1 MQPIDYIIIAVYL
14 VLLVGFGLYLQKRAS
29 TGIDSFFLG
38 NRKIPWWALGAS
50 GMASNLDVSGTMI
63 IVALIY
69 VIGLNGFFIEIR
81 GGVVLV
87 MAFFMIFMG
96 KWNRRAGVMTLAEW
110 MQFRFGPGTAG
121 NVARLLAAITNL
133 AFAVAVVTYFAQGGG
148 IFLGTILDMDPN
160 VAALI
165 MIVLASLYTIASGLY
180 GVVYTDVFQGFLIL
194 IAILYVCFLAFTQYT
209 LPDEFMVSVPL
220 VGGGFQE
227 LKTSIT
233 SWVDIVPSWNL
244 NLPGEYAAYNFL
256 GIAVMFYLAKTVIEG
271 SGGSGGYLVQRYYA
285 AENDREA
292 GLLSLLW
299 ILLLSFRWP
308 FVVSMAIIGIV
319 YGTQHGVIQ
328 NPEEVL
334 PTVLLNVIPTG
345 MKGLLLAGLIA
356 AAMSTFDSVVN
367 SGAAYWVKDI
377 YQKFI
382 RPDADEKKL
391 IWHSRMASLVIVIV
405 GLALTYAFNNL
416 NQVWSWLTM
425 GLGSGFIIPQIIRWY
440 WWRFNGWGFASGVFT
455 GMVMA
460 FAQLIFY
467 PGIGDMWG
475 FLIIT
480 STSFVASI
488 VGTFMSD
495 PVDDEVL
502 MNFYRKTRPF
512 GFWGHIRE
520 KVKDIDQH
528 QVDEENKRDIRSI
541 FIAVP
546 WQLTLF
552 LTPMVFVTRQW
563 HLFWPL
569 FGLLIVLSL
578 LLYFGWFRHLSAL
591 PRTPVEASPS
601 DAKLT

>member
-1 MQPIDYIIIAVYL
+1 MHPIDYIIISVYL
-14 VLLVGFGLYLQKRAS
+14 LLLVGFGVYLQKKAS

-69 VIGLNGFFIEIR
+69 AIGLNGFFIEIR
-81 GGVVLV
+81 GGIVLV

-110 MQFRFGPGTAG
+110 MQFRFGPGKAG

-148 IFLGTILDMDPN
+148 IFLGTILGMDPN
-160 VAALI
+160 LAALI
-165 MIVLASLYTIASGLY
+165 MIVLASIYTIASGLY

-227 LKTSIT
+227 LKTSI
-233 SWVDIVPSWNL
+233 SGWVDVVPSWNM

-319 YGTQHGVIQ
+319 YGSQHSVIQ

-391 IWHSRMASLVIVIV
+391 IWHSRMASLVIVLV

-425 GLGSGFIIPQIIRWY
+425 GLGSGFIIPQVIRWY

-480 STSFVASI
+480 SASFVASI
-488 VGTFMSD
+488 IGTYLSD

-502 MNFYRKTRPF
+502 VNFYRKTRPF
-512 GFWGHIRE
+512 GFWGHIRDLA
-520 KVKDIDQH
+520 KDLDLQE
-528 QVDEENKRDIRSI
+528 VDAENKRDIRSI
-541 FIAVP
+541 FVAVP

-578 LLYFGWFRHLSAL
+578 LLYFGWFRHLSAR
-591 PRTPVEASPS
+591 PRTSVAGSPP
-601 DAKLT
+601 DA

>member
-1 MQPIDYIIIAVYL
+1 MHLIDYIIISVYL
-14 VLLVGFGLYLQKRAS
+14 LLLVGFGVYLQKKAS

-69 VIGLNGFFIEIR
+69 AIGLNGFFIEIR

-110 MQFRFGPGTAG
+110 MQFRFGPGRAG

-148 IFLGTILDMDPN
+148 IFLGTILGIDPN
-160 VAALI
+160 IAALI
-165 MIVLASLYTIASGLY
+165 MIVLASIYTIASGLY

-194 IAILYVCFLAFTQYT
+194 AAILYVCFLAFTQYT

-233 SWVDIVPSWNL
+233 TWVDVVPSWNM

-391 IWHSRMASLVIVIV
+391 IWHSRMASLVIVVI
-405 GLALTYAFNNL
+405 GLSLTYAFNNL

-425 GLGSGFIIPQIIRWY
+425 GLGSGFIIPQVIRWY

-480 STSFVASI
+480 SASFVASI
-488 VGTFMSD
+488 LGTFMSD

-528 QVDEENKRDIRSI
+528 EVALENKRDLRSI

-552 LTPMVFVTRQW
+552 LTPMVLVTRQW

-569 FGLLIVLSL
+569 FGLLMVLSL
-578 LLYFGWFRHLSAL
+578 LLYFGWFRHLSAR
-591 PRTPVEASPS
+591 PRTSVAGSPS
-601 DAKLT
+601 DA

>member
-271 SGGSGGYLVQRYYA
+271 SGGSGGYLVQRFYA

-391 IWHSRMASLVIVIV
+391 IWHSRMASLVIVVV

>member
-1 MQPIDYIIIAVYL
+1 MQPIDYIIISVYL
-14 VLLVGFGLYLQKRAS
+14 LLLVGFGVYLQKKAS

-69 VIGLNGFFIEIR
+69 AIGLNGFFIEIR

-110 MQFRFGPGTAG
+110 MQFRFGPGRAG

-148 IFLGTILDMDPN
+148 IFLGTILGMDPN
-160 VAALI
+160 LAALI
-165 MIVLASLYTIASGLY
+165 MIVLASIYTIASGLY

-227 LKTSIT
+227 LKTNIT
-233 SWVDIVPSWNL
+233 SWVDIVPSWNM

-319 YGTQHGVIQ
+319 YGSQHGVIQ

-334 PTVLLNVIPTG
+334 PTVLVNVIPTG

-425 GLGSGFIIPQIIRWY
+425 GLGSGFIIPQVIRWY

-455 GMVMA
+455 GMMMA

-475 FLIIT
+475 FLIII
-480 STSFVASI
+480 SASFVASI
-488 VGTFMSD
+488 LGTFMSD

-528 QVDEENKRDIRSI
+528 QVAEENKRDLRSI
-541 FIAVP
+541 FVAVP

-578 LLYFGWFRHLSAL
+578 MLYFGWFRHLSAL

>member
-391 IWHSRMASLVIVIV
+391 IWHSRMASLVIVVV

>member
-271 SGGSGGYLVQRYYA
+271 SGGSGGYLVQRFYA

>member
-1 MQPIDYIIIAVYL
+1 
-14 VLLVGFGLYLQKRAS
+14 
-29 TGIDSFFLG
+29 
-38 NRKIPWWALGAS
+38 
-50 GMASNLDVSGTMI
+50 
-63 IVALIY
+63 
-69 VIGLNGFFIEIR
+69 
-81 GGVVLV
+81 
-87 MAFFMIFMG
+87 
-96 KWNRRAGVMTLAEW
+96 
-110 MQFRFGPGTAG
+110 
-121 NVARLLAAITNL
+121 
-133 AFAVAVVTYFAQGGG
+133 
-148 IFLGTILDMDPN
+148 MDPN

-271 SGGSGGYLVQRYYA
+271 SGGSGGYLVQRFYA

-308 FVVSMAIIGIV
+308 FVVSLAIIGIV

-391 IWHSRMASLVIVIV
+391 IWHSRMASLVIVVV

>member
-1 MQPIDYIIIAVYL
+1 MQPIDYIIISVYL
-14 VLLVGFGLYLQKRAS
+14 LLLVGFGVYLQKRAS

-69 VIGLNGFFIEIR
+69 AIGLNGFFIEIR

-110 MQFRFGPGTAG
+110 MQFRFGPGRAG

-165 MIVLASLYTIASGLY
+165 MIVLASIYTIASGLY

-233 SWVDIVPSWNL
+233 SWVDIVPSWNM

-256 GIAVMFYLAKTVIEG
+256 GVAVMFYLAKTVIEG

-319 YGTQHGVIQ
+319 YGSQHGVIQ

-382 RPDADEKKL
+382 RPDADEKRL

-425 GLGSGFIIPQIIRWY
+425 GLGSGFIIPQVIRWY

-502 MNFYRKTRPF
+502 VNFYRKTRPF
-512 GFWGHIRE
+512 GFWGHIRDLA
-520 KVKDIDQH
+520 KDLDLQE
-528 QVDEENKRDIRSI
+528 VDAENKRDIRSI

-578 LLYFGWFRHLSAL
+578 LLYFGWFRHLSAR
-591 PRTPVEASPS
+591 PRTSVAGSPP
-601 DAKLT
+601 DEKLT

>member
-1 MQPIDYIIIAVYL
+1 MHLIDYIIISVYL
-14 VLLVGFGLYLQKRAS
+14 LLLVGFGVYLQKKAS

-69 VIGLNGFFIEIR
+69 AIGLNGFFIEIR
-81 GGVVLV
+81 GGIVLV

-110 MQFRFGPGTAG
+110 MQFRFGPGRAG
-121 NVARLLAAITNL
+121 NIARLLAAITNL

-148 IFLGTILDMDPN
+148 IFLGTILGMDPN
-160 VAALI
+160 LAALI
-165 MIVLASLYTIASGLY
+165 MIVLASIYTIASGLY

-194 IAILYVCFLAFTQYT
+194 VAILYVCFLTFTQYT

-233 SWVDIVPSWNL
+233 TWVDIVPSWNM

-319 YGTQHGVIQ
+319 YGSQHGVIQ

-391 IWHSRMASLVIVIV
+391 IWHSRMASLVIVVV

-425 GLGSGFIIPQIIRWY
+425 GLGSGFIIPQVIRWY

-480 STSFVASI
+480 SASFVASI
-488 VGTFMSD
+488 LGTFMSD

-528 QVDEENKRDIRSI
+528 EVALENKRDLRSI

-552 LTPMVFVTRQW
+552 LTPMVLVTRQW

-569 FGLLIVLSL
+569 FGLLMVLSL
-578 LLYFGWFRHLSAL
+578 LLYFGWFRHLSAR
-591 PRTPVEASPS
+591 PRTSVAGSPS
-601 DAKLT
+601 DA

>member
-233 SWVDIVPSWNL
+233 TWVDIVPSWNM

-552 LTPMVFVTRQW
+552 LTPMVVVTRQW

>member
-1 MQPIDYIIIAVYL
+1 MHLIDYIIISVYL
-14 VLLVGFGLYLQKRAS
+14 LLLVGFGVYLQKKAS

-69 VIGLNGFFIEIR
+69 AIGLNGFFIEIR

-110 MQFRFGPGTAG
+110 MQFRFGPGRAG

-148 IFLGTILDMDPN
+148 IFLGTILGIDPN
-160 VAALI
+160 IAALI
-165 MIVLASLYTIASGLY
+165 MIVLASIYTIASGLY

-194 IAILYVCFLAFTQYT
+194 AAILYVCFLAFTQYT

-233 SWVDIVPSWNL
+233 TWVDVVPSWNM

-391 IWHSRMASLVIVIV
+391 IWHSRMASLVIVVV

-425 GLGSGFIIPQIIRWY
+425 GLGSGFIIPQVIRWY

-480 STSFVASI
+480 SASFVASI
-488 VGTFMSD
+488 LGTFMSD

-528 QVDEENKRDIRSI
+528 EVALENKRDLRSI

-552 LTPMVFVTRQW
+552 LTPMVLVTRQW

-569 FGLLIVLSL
+569 FGLLMVLSL
-578 LLYFGWFRHLSAL
+578 LLYFGWFRHLSAR
-591 PRTPVEASPS
+591 PRTSVAGSPS
-601 DAKLT
+601 DA

>member
-1 MQPIDYIIIAVYL
+1 MHPIDYIIISVYL
-14 VLLVGFGLYLQKRAS
+14 LLLVGFGFYLQKKAS

-69 VIGLNGFFIEIR
+69 AIGLNGFFIEIR
-81 GGVVLV
+81 GGIVLV

-110 MQFRFGPGTAG
+110 MQFRFGPGKAG
-121 NVARLLAAITNL
+121 NIARLLAAITNL

-148 IFLGTILDMDPN
+148 IFLGTVLGMDPN
-160 VAALI
+160 LAALI
-165 MIVLASLYTIASGLY
+165 MIVLASIYTIASGLY

-227 LKTSIT
+227 LKTNIAT
-233 SWVDIVPSWNL
+233 WVDVVPSWNM

-319 YGTQHGVIQ
+319 YGSQYGVIQ

-391 IWHSRMASLVIVIV
+391 IWHSRMASLVIVVI

-425 GLGSGFIIPQIIRWY
+425 GLGSGFIIPQVIRWY

-480 STSFVASI
+480 SASFVASI
-488 VGTFMSD
+488 AGTYLSD

-528 QVDEENKRDIRSI
+528 QVAEENKRDIRSI

-578 LLYFGWFRHLSAL
+578 LLYFGWFRHLSAR
-591 PRTPVEASPS
+591 PRTSVAGSPP
-601 DAKLT
+601 DAKIT

>member
-271 SGGSGGYLVQRYYA
+271 SGGSGGYLVQRFYA

-591 PRTPVEASPS
+591 PRTPVEVSPS